1 MRYLLVLGFDCDV
14 YRKEPRAR
22 IFVGDQLVDEFNILR
37 NSSVNTYS
45 VSNFTQ
51 LESWSR
57 IAFLR
62 KQINN
67 FPSLRFYEV
76 EIDKNMDQLI
86 LRINVENQDSNY
98 TNGFVS
104 KSTLIK
110 LKVCMFFPLDQ
121 KILTR
126 LSKIVKKK
134 FFKKNFAWLYAQ
146 KNDIFNPL
154 HAGCLRWIGDNKE
167 IYPDNFTNFLY
178 THNIGGNGYF
188 ICNLLKK
195 YGIFFHKIKKSY
207 RLHFFSDIINYLID
221 KYQKHA
227 NSRNT
232 N

>member
-1 MRYLLVLGFDCDV
+1 MVVGFACDV
-14 YRKEPRAR
+14 YRQEPRVR
-22 IFVGDQLVDEFNILR
+22 IFVGNQLIDEFHILR

-45 VSNFTQ
+45 VSDFSQ

-57 IAFLR
+57 IAFFR

-76 EIDKNMDQLI
+76 EIDKNMDQLT

-126 LSKIVKKK
+126 LSKIIKKK
-134 FFKKNFAWLYAQ
+134 FFKKNFAWLYSK
-146 KNDIFNPL
+146 KNDIFNL
-154 HAGCLRWIGDNKE
+154 FHAGCLKWVGDNKE
-167 IYPDNFTNFLY
+167 IYTDKVTELLSERNV
-178 THNIGGNGYF
+178 GGNGYF
-188 ICNLLKK
+188 IGNISKK
-195 YGIFFHKIKKSY
+195 YGIYFPKIKKSY
-207 RLHFFSDIINYLID
+207 RFIFNSDIINYLID
-221 KYQKHA
+221 KYQYHA
-227 NSRNT
+227 HQRNRD
-232 N
+232 